1 TDDFARYFYLPV
13 QEIEQGSIQKIT
25 VVHHNEFGK
34 IIRVE

>member
-1 TDDFARYFYLPV
+1 R
-13 QEIEQGSIQKIT
+13 SQKIT

>member
-1 TDDFARYFYLPV
+1 
-13 QEIEQGSIQKIT
+13 QGRSQKIT